1 MRLMK
6 SARKSLKPAMLKV
19 RKAEKEILKHALVLR
34 AASDFGESV
43 DGEQL
48 AGLGDLNSA
57 GAQDGQGDQ
66 DIADS
71 SFKTGSALGAGA
83 TGEPQTPSATAMKAG
98 DKGDETTNFEGDAPG
113 GSPWTKTKSKSKK
126 K

>member
-1 MRLMK
+1 MLSLDQK
-6 SARKSLKPAMLKV
+6 SFFAYIFPNGSLLSQV
-19 RKAEKEILKHALVLR
+19 
-34 AASDFGESV
+34 SDVGQS
-43 DGEQL
+43 
-48 AGLGDLNSA
+48 LGDLNA
-57 GAQDGQGDQ
+57 PGAQDGQGDQ

-98 DKGDETTNFEGDAPG
+98 EKGDEATNLEGEAPG

>member
-1 MRLMK
+1 
-6 SARKSLKPAMLKV
+6 MLKV
-19 RKAEKEILKHALVLR
+19 HKAEKEILKHALVPR
-34 AASDFGESV
+34 AVSDFGESA
-43 DGEQL
+43 DGEHM
-48 AGLGDLNSA
+48 AGLGDLNA
-57 GAQDGQGDQ
+57 PGAQDGQGDQ

-98 DKGDETTNFEGDAPG
+98 EKGDEATNLEGEAPG